1 LSTRWVFLSLFTL
14 FAGVIAGSLLAPQ
27 PAVAVSRE
35 IIQLQ
40 TQVQQLIQGQQ
51 DLRSALEAKTGAMTS
66 MLNQT
71 LESVNKLNNTM
82 GSLQKSIQDVQA
94 NSGSRIDTLTS
105 QVQGMSDNL
114 QDIQARVAKVSQQLT
129 DTQNVLQSIDA
140 KISSGTPTSGGAG
153 SSPTAPGSGQPTMSG
168 PPVSAQTLY
177 QNALHDYT
185 SGKYDLSRQE
195 FSDYI
200 KNFPND
206 DLASNAQFYLGEI
219 AYTQA
224 DFPAAIKQYDSV
236 LTNYP
241 KSYKLASSLLKKAMA
256 ELELGQ
262 KATGMRDLREVVRRF
277 PGTDESRRA
286 QAKLRETS
294 PTHR

>member
-1 LSTRWVFLSLFTL
+1 MSTRWVFLSLFTL

-94 NSGSRIDTLTS
+94 NSGTRIDTLTS

-294 PTHR
+294 PAHR

>member
-1 LSTRWVFLSLFTL
+1 MSTRWVFLSLFTL

-66 MLNQT
+66 TLSQT
-71 LESVNKLNNTM
+71 LDAVNKLNNTM

-94 NSGSRIDTLTS
+94 NSGTRIDTLTS
-105 QVQGMSDNL
+105 QVQGLSDNL

-153 SSPTAPGSGQPTMSG
+153 SSPTAPGPGQPTMSG

-286 QAKLRETS
+286 QAKLREAS